1 MLLHLCARFQ
11 FRSLEETYLYLFMI
25 KKSVERVFY
34 KHYESNLPV
43 ARFLCAYKYS
53 IKDDFFAFRMN
64 CLFDND
70 NKGKI

>member
-1 MLLHLCARFQ
+1 
-11 FRSLEETYLYLFMI
+11 MI

-53 IKDDFFAFRMN
+53 IKDDFFVFRMN